1 MLDTVLEIAMSA
13 VLACACLVIISDL
26 LRDVVIN
33 VKKTIDEVKGKK
45 QYGWHT
51 ISTGLSCL
59 YWLACSYLLEKYEW
73 IQRLV

>member
-51 ISTGLSCL
+51 ISIRLGCL
-59 YWLACSYLLEKYEW
+59 YWWVSFDFIEEYKW

>member
-13 VLACACLVIISDL
+13 VLACACMVIISDL

-45 QYGWHT
+45 QYESYI
-51 ISTGLSCL
+51 ISDQYCGFH
-59 YWLACSYLLEKYEW
+59 WLVGFNFMEKYKW
-73 IQRLV
+73 I

>member
-13 VLACACLVIISDL
+13 VLACACMVIISDL

-45 QYGWHT
+45 
-51 ISTGLSCL
+51 
-59 YWLACSYLLEKYEW
+59 
-73 IQRLV
+73 